1 MHSLRR
7 LLVRSLL
14 APLLLLPLL
23 SCGYPKPTPKVVA
36 AALAHSSTFVEPK
49 TVIIPR
55 RVETNTDASMGGGA
69 LDDRQLAKIHPVLA
83 ILHANKLVDI
93 QDVYGPDGGSGGYF
107 HILTIAPASTA
118 SPDLFIETNEPA
130 PQPPFW
136 ATKVRET
143 PGWRVTLGRREII
156 KVWRVIDSSSPVAD
170 RLSPGYVLAEFDFHW
185 IPTDIGSLF
194 DQGALGFDDLSTD
207 LQRATINA
215 GDLDTR
221 ATYAARAWLTRD
233 KEGEWKVTLFD
244 CRRCSTQ
251 S

>member
-36 AALAHSSTFVEPK
+36 AALAHSSTFVEPR

-93 QDVYGPDGGSGGYF
+93 QDVYGPDGGRGGYF

-118 SPDLFIETNEPA
+118 SPDLFIETKEPA

-136 ATKVRET
+136 ATKGKEM
-143 PGWRVTLGRREII
+143 PGCPGTRGRCEII
-156 KVWRVIDSSSPVAD
+156 KERRRVASRAD
-170 RLSPGYVLAEFDFHW
+170 LA
-185 IPTDIGSLF
+185 
-194 DQGALGFDDLSTD
+194 A
-207 LQRATINA
+207 
-215 GDLDTR
+215 
-221 ATYAARAWLTRD
+221 
-233 KEGEWKVTLFD
+233 
-244 CRRCSTQ
+244 
-251 S
+251 

>member
-49 TVIIPR
+49 TVITPR

-69 LDDRQLAKIHPVLA
+69 PDDRQLAKIHPVLA
-83 ILHANKLVDI
+83 ILHSNKLVDI
-93 QDVYGPDGGSGGYF
+93 QDVYGPDGGRGGYF

-130 PQPPFW
+130 AQPPFW
-136 ATKVRET
+136 ATKVKET
-143 PGWRVTLGRREII
+143 PGWRVTLRPREII
-156 KVWRVIDSSSPVAD
+156 NVWRVGLSRFPLPLTAPPHPPSPP
-170 RLSPGYVLAEFDFHW
+170 SP
-185 IPTDIGSLF
+185 P
-194 DQGALGFDDLSTD
+194 
-207 LQRATINA
+207 
-215 GDLDTR
+215 DT
-221 ATYAARAWLTRD
+221 
-233 KEGEWKVTLFD
+233 V
-244 CRRCSTQ
+244 CSPI
-251 S
+251 

>member
-1 MHSLRR
+1 M
-7 LLVRSLL
+7 
-14 APLLLLPLL
+14 
-23 SCGYPKPTPKVVA
+23 
-36 AALAHSSTFVEPK
+36 
-49 TVIIPR
+49 
-55 RVETNTDASMGGGA
+55 
-69 LDDRQLAKIHPVLA
+69 
-83 ILHANKLVDI
+83 
-93 QDVYGPDGGSGGYF
+93 
-107 HILTIAPASTA
+107 
-118 SPDLFIETNEPA
+118 
-130 PQPPFW
+130 
-136 ATKVRET
+136 
-143 PGWRVTLGRREII
+143 TLGRREII

>member
-1 MHSLRR
+1 MPSLRR

-49 TVIIPR
+49 SVITPP
-55 RVETNTDASMGGGA
+55 RVEANTDASMGGGA
-69 LDDRQLAKIHPVLA
+69 LADRQLAKIHRVLA

-156 KVWRVIDSSSPVAD
+156 KVWRGVHSSSPPPD
-170 RLSPGYVLAEFDFHW
+170 RLSPRHGLARVDFPS
-185 IPTDIGSLF
+185 IPTHIASLF
-194 DQGALGFDDLSTD
+194 HP
-207 LQRATINA
+207 R
-215 GDLDTR
+215 
-221 ATYAARAWLTRD
+221 
-233 KEGEWKVTLFD
+233 
-244 CRRCSTQ
+244 
-251 S
+251 